1 MSSEVEKV
9 KQFQVMNKVQ
19 SDCAGKWSSSVRNT
33 MEIKWSLM
41 RILKSLR
48 MMAGLVVQE
57 KTRSHMPVS
66 SVNKKH
72 TGGR

>member
-1 MSSEVEKV
+1 
-9 KQFQVMNKVQ
+9 
-19 SDCAGKWSSSVRNT
+19 

-57 KTRSHMPVS
+57 KTRSDMPVS